1 MIGAEGALPPAA
13 ALCPPGAAS
22 KIRIKIQEALIVDM
36 LNNFIGFI
44 MNMIKYVQDLVAYF
58 RAKNEGKDAVMPE
71 FPSVSI
77 GGGDAEP
84 AE

>member
-1 MIGAEGALPPAA
+1 M
-13 ALCPPGAAS
+13 
-22 KIRIKIQEALIVDM
+22 DM

-44 MNMIKYVQDLVAYF
+44 MNLIKYVQDLVAYF
-58 RAKNEGKDAVMPE
+58 RAKNEGKDAPMPE